1 MKKTYI
7 SPELM
12 LIELQANQMIA
23 ESLPYD
29 PDTTVEEGG
38 QYVKED
44 FSFRDRSNVWDDWD
58 DWDD

>member
-29 PDTTVEEGG
+29 PSKEVDEGR